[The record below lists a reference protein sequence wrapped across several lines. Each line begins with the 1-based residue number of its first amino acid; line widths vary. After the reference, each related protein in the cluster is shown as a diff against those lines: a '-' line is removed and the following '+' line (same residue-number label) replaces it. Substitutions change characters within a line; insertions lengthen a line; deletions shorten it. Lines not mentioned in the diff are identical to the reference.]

1 MSQALANVRL
11 QTHDKLASPML
22 LAVIALGFDAAFRGF
37 NTSWQPVAW
46 MPAAGIE
53 ARGRES
59 GLRGASLRPDIADG
73 PQG

>member
-1 MSQALANVRL
+1 MSQALANICL

-37 NTSWQPVAW
+37 KMSWQPVAW

-53 ARGRES
+53 ARRRE
-59 GLRGASLRPDIADG
+59 
-73 PQG
+73 